1 MASSALQNVYNTI
14 FRRNYVFLS
23 VVFTSAFAME
33 MYATSPVNPALCPPR
48 SNSSAAA
55 FDNASNSR
63 QWKDLKQ
70 KYMENDDE

>member
-1 MASSALQNVYNTI
+1 MASPALQSVYNTI
-14 FRRNYVFLS
+14 FRKNYVFLS

-33 MYATSPVNPALCPPR
+33 I
-48 SNSSAAA
+48 A
-55 FDNASNSR
+55 FDNASNSVWNSINKGR